1 MLHFSMR
8 LFIFLCILLAA
19 SVSYANKPLQKTIA
33 QLSEQYDK
41 PEHVNKGVH
50 TDRQKALKQE
60 VLTHFFEWLGA
71 WNRQDMD
78 TYFSFYG
85 YAFLVPNEKTKDEWT
100 RERIQRIQGKR
111 FQVEAIDILI
121 DIPSEAVAVITF
133 KQWYKTSSFTE
144 ESNKMLVLIRE
155 KSESREWKIVE
166 ERSEY

>member
-8 LFIFLCILLAA
+8 LFIFLCLLLMA
-19 SVSYANKPLQKTIA
+19 SGSHAVKPLQKTIA
-33 QLSEQYDK
+33 QLSEQYDR
-41 PEHVNKGVH
+41 PEHANKSVH
-50 TDRQKALKQE
+50 TDRQKAIKQE

-85 YAFLVPNEKTKDEWT
+85 YAFLVPHDKTKEEWIQ
-100 RERIQRIQGKR
+100 ERNRRIQGKR

-121 DIPSEAVAVITF
+121 DIPSEAVAVLTF

-155 KSESREWKIVE
+155 TSDSREWKIVE